1 MKHLITLF
9 MLFISTISF
18 GQGTGLIV
26 GKILD
31 NEMNEEP
38 LIFANVFI
46 KGTDLKSTSDVT
58 GLFLLENLKDGIHTL
73 VFSYPGYET
82 KELDVQI
89 ISGAPTEINLVL
101 KVKTLS
107 LSALTSSRETSKN
120 KTTTSS
126 F

>member
-1 MKHLITLF
+1 

>member
-9 MLFISTISF
+9 ILFISTISF

-31 NEMNEEP
+31 NVMNEEP

-107 LSALTSSRETSKN
+107 LNALTSSREISKN
-120 KTTTSS
+120 KTITSS